1 MGLFTRNQTSS
12 QRIERLNDS
21 TERAAASGRFGRAQ
35 RLAARHEAARRDLEN
50 RTGQPVSDSGRIG
63 W

>member
-35 RLAARHEAARRDLEN
+35 RLAARGERQRQAL
-50 RTGQPVSDSGRIG
+50 Q
-63 W
+63 